1 MQAAVIDRYG
11 PPEAI
16 RIETRDE
23 PTPRAGQVLVR
34 VESTAVTSGD
44 ARIRAGR
51 FPAGFGALA
60 RLAIGFRGPRRSIL
74 GGTFSGVVEAVGPNA
89 GDFAVGDAVS
99 GMTGARL
106 GAHAELVVAPVIS
119 TTHKPTALTH
129 DDAAAVLF
137 GGSTALHYLCDR
149 AKVRAGDRVLVNG
162 GSGSVGISA
171 IQLARNTGAHVS
183 AVVSPRNR
191 ELVRSLGA
199 NEVIDYTT
207 SPVSQL
213 SGEYDVVFD
222 TVGNL
227 TRADGPR
234 LLGPNGSLLLAV
246 ASLRDTVFARGSV
259 HAGPAPERADHFATL
274 LELAATGS
282 IDPVTE
288 TLGGLSALPDAYRII
303 DSGRKVGNLVIR
315 PEL

>member
-23 PTPRAGQVLVR
+23 PTPRAGQLLVR
-34 VESTAVTSGD
+34 VESAAVTSGD

-60 RLAIGFRGPRRSIL
+60 RLAIGLRGPRRPIL
-74 GGTFSGVVEAVGPNA
+74 GGTFSGVIEALGPDS
-89 GDFAVGDAVS
+89 GPFAIGDAVA
-99 GMTGARL
+99 GMTGARF
-106 GAHAELVVAPVIS
+106 GTHAEFAVVPIRS
-119 TTHKPTALTH
+119 TTPKPEALSH
-129 DDAAAVLF
+129 DTAAAVLF
-137 GGSTALHYLCDR
+137 GGSTALHYLRDR
-149 AKVRAGDRVLVNG
+149 AKIRAGDRVLVNG

-171 IQLARNTGAHVS
+171 IQLARNAGAHVT

-191 ELVRSLGA
+191 DLVQRLGA

-207 SPVSQL
+207 TPISQL
-213 SGEYDVVFD
+213 EGDYDLVFD
-222 TVGNL
+222 TVGNIS
-227 TRADGPR
+227 RADGPR

-246 ASLRDTVFARGSV
+246 ANLRDTVFARGRV

-274 LELAATGS
+274 LDLAAAGAL
-282 IDPVTE
+282 DPVAE
-288 TLGGLSALPDAYRII
+288 TLGGLAALPDAYRII

-315 PEL
+315 PAL